1 MGILIV
7 LTQNLQYF
15 RFLQYLLL
23 FVNLR
28 NEIDLF
34 LTQTYIT
41 HWKSQYSK
49 RYIVILTKFPLAARE
64 ITLLT
69 TSGTTSDKNFVKMT
83 QDFRFREGKYS
94 DNIYYV
100 KKQSIVSH
108 KERCITVKVAPGN
121 IQGSLDRYAFTWFCP
136 QIFATQWNTHI
147 YSKFTAGFC
156 QFCLCPRTLVVRRES
171 INNEQN

>member
-34 LTQTYIT
+34 WTQTYIA

-100 KKQSIVSH
+100 KNKALYLTKNVALLSRWLPEISRVALTGMRLHGFVRKFSRHNETHISTQNSQQCSANFV
-108 KERCITVKVAPGN
+108 CAPGLWWS
-121 IQGSLDRYAFTWFCP
+121 GEKA
-136 QIFATQWNTHI
+136 
-147 YSKFTAGFC
+147 
-156 QFCLCPRTLVVRRES
+156 
-171 INNEQN
+171 